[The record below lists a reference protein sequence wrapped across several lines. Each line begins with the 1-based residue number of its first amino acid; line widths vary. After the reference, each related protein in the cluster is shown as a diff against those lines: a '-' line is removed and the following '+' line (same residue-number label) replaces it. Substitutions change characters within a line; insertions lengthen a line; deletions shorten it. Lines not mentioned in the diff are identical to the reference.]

1 MSSIKIRAKESN
13 GSVAVKCLIKHPM
26 EGGRRK
32 NKKTGKVIPA
42 HHITELEAENNG
54 KKVYAAM
61 FSGSV
66 SKNPYLSFKIKA
78 KKGDTLKI
86 KWLDTSGKTEEQEST
101 IK

>member
-13 GSVAVKCLIKHPM
+13 GTVAVKCLIKHPM

-32 NKKTGKVIPA
+32 NKKTGELIPA
-42 HHITELEAENNG
+42 HHITELQAEHNG
-54 KKVYAAM
+54 KKVYAAL

-78 KKGDTLKI
+78 KKGDSIKIAWVDNKGESDVQETKI
-86 KWLDTSGKTEEQEST
+86 K
-101 IK
+101 

>member
-13 GSVAVKCLIKHPM
+13 GSVAVKCLMKHPM

-42 HHITELEAENNG
+42 NYITELEAENNG

>member
-42 HHITELEAENNG
+42 NYITELEAENNG